1 MKIVI
6 TLIITGFIN
15 AVILS
20 TIFPY
25 FEDWLYIPLILIPV
39 ISTIFI
45 NKYFFQTN
53 VSINPEAKQS
63 IENHTNSLSDKYEVL
78 KSYKVLAQ
86 VCMVAST
93 GFFIYTIV
101 QFGDA
106 PKAARKMLEN
116 AMITS
121 TVSYVITMFSLFC
134 LTKIIDFLFDLDKQD
149 KILAPDKT
157 YSEEE

>member
-1 MKIVI
+1 MNKTVKTIIVFFISLAVWTGVAYISDGFGLSTPEGPIVLFSVPIFISIFYYNNAEKIVKKGPK
-6 TLIITGFIN
+6 TL
-15 AVILS
+15 S
-20 TIFPY
+20 
-25 FEDWLYIPLILIPV
+25 E
-39 ISTIFI
+39 
-45 NKYFFQTN
+45 KY
-53 VSINPEAKQS
+53 
-63 IENHTNSLSDKYEVL
+63 DVL
-78 KSYKVLAQ
+78 EFYKVLAYL
-86 VCMVAST
+86 MMIAST
-93 GFFIYTIV
+93 GFFIYAIV

-149 KILAPDKT
+149 KILAPDKI